1 MLKSFRCTTA
11 LIHRA
16 MECSNVIMFE
26 MLFMPSVVMF
36 WFAGWIFTKYN
47 TPPQVLFIF
56 YVKTNDLKLQNTP
69 DFWLENKISIFM
81 PLHYHIGSLI

>member
-1 MLKSFRCTTA
+1 
-11 LIHRA
+11 
-16 MECSNVIMFE
+16 
-26 MLFMPSVVMF
+26 MF

-47 TPPQVLFIF
+47 TPPQVLFMF